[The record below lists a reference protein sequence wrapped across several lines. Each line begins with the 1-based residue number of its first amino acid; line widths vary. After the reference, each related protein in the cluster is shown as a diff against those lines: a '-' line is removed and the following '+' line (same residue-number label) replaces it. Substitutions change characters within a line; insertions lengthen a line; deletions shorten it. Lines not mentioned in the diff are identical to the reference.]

1 MHFILVDNI
10 YIFKYYVTKIQI
22 LLQYFI
28 WGKIMKKFIA
38 AISAAAMLFGAVAGL
53 TACGGGHEHIWD
65 GGEVTTAATCVSNGV
80 KTFKCTVEGCGES
93 YTEPVAKTSH
103 DFTGGWVEA
112 DGASHVQKCANCTA
126 VDSENIQEHSFEE
139 DIEQRVPATCHSD
152 GSKTLVC
159 NGCGAQKT
167 EEITER
173 PGHDFSGGLVNV
185 NAEGH
190 AIKCADCEEVDL
202 ESIVPH
208 NFENQPL
215 ISDGKE
221 THHRNCADCGAPSE
235 SVAHVWGEEITVIE
249 ATFYNDGKTE
259 RVCACGDKTEIV
271 IPALDSMHASVDDAS
286 WQFGTG
292 EITNFDTCEYTF
304 TQLTQKNADNDG
316 YTNGT
321 DEIKADWFSNGSF
334 DTVIIITY
342 TFEQDVTASVV
353 ASFKGVGDTA
363 NNPEAAISDYS
374 LRIGLKAGTALKD
387 VAFKRGTQ
395 FTTETEP
402 YVKNFKQGDTLVFI
416 FKHETDG
423 WDQGNYIITV
433 NKAQPTVNAG

>member
-1 MHFILVDNI
+1 
-10 YIFKYYVTKIQI
+10 
-22 LLQYFI
+22 
-28 WGKIMKKFIA
+28 MKKFIA

-93 YTEPVAKTSH
+93 YTEPVAKT
-103 DFTGGWVEA
+103 
-112 DGASHVQKCANCTA
+112 
-126 VDSENIQEHSFEE
+126 
-139 DIEQRVPATCHSD
+139 
-152 GSKTLVC
+152 
-159 NGCGAQKT
+159 
-167 EEITER
+167 
-173 PGHDFSGGLVNV
+173 GHDFSGGLVNV

-190 AIKCADCEEVDL
+190 ATKCANCEEVDL

-221 THHRNCADCGAPSE
+221 TYHQNCADCGAPSE